1 MVKKRKK
8 KSRGDRKADGKD
20 SKGSFFNKPFKRLKL
35 KTGENKPEQ
44 KPEDIPPPSPVS
56 KELSDEDATYHNAMS
71 DVTPLGDSNKLARQQ
86 IQPKPFPVQQDDASL
101 VMRELDGLVQGEVP
115 FDFAD
120 TDEFIEAS
128 TAGLDHHIVK
138 KLKRGDY
145 SYQAHLDL
153 HGLNRE
159 QARASVADF
168 IRKSH
173 REGKRCLLIVHGRG
187 LGSKDNIPVLKNKLA
202 AWLTRG
208 AIGRRVLAFT
218 SAKPY
223 DGGTGAVYVL
233 LRRG

>member
-8 KSRGDRKADGKD
+8 KSAVSRKAEGKD
-20 SKGSFFNKPFKRLKL
+20 SKGNFFNKPFKGLKL
-35 KTGENKPEQ
+35 KTEETKPEVQ
-44 KPEDIPPPSPVS
+44 PENIPPPRPVP
-56 KELSDEDATYHNAMS
+56 KELSEDDFAYHNAMS
-71 DVTPLGDSNKLARQQ
+71 EVTPLGDGTKLAQQ
-86 IQPKPFPVQQDDASL
+86 RMQPKPLPVQQDDASL

-115 FDFAD
+115 FDFTD
-120 TDEFIEAS
+120 TDEYIEAS
-128 TAGLDHHIVK
+128 TSGLDHHIVK
-138 KLKRGDY
+138 KLKKGDY

-159 QARASVADF
+159 QARASVAEF

-173 REGKRCLLIVHGRG
+173 WDGKRCVLIVHGRG

-233 LRRG
+233 LRRR

>member
-1 MVKKRKK
+1 MKKRKK
-8 KSRGDRKADGKD
+8 KSRGDRKAAAGDA
-20 SKGSFFNKPFKRLKL
+20 KGNFFNKPFKGLKL
-35 KTGENKPEQ
+35 KAEENEPKENPEAVPQ
-44 KPEDIPPPSPVS
+44 PSPVAH
-56 KELSDEDATYHNAMS
+56 EPSDDEFAYQNAMQ
-71 DVTPLGDSNKLARQQ
+71 DVAPLNYRKQLAQQ
-86 IQPKPFPVQQDDASL
+86 HVQPRPFPMHEDDESL

-120 TDEFIEAS
+120 TDEYVEAS
-128 TAGLDHHIVK
+128 TSGLDHQVVK

-159 QARASVADF
+159 QARARVAEF
-168 IRKSH
+168 IHTSH
-173 REGKRCLLIVHGRG
+173 RDGKRCLLIVHGRG

-208 AIGRRVLAFT
+208 SIGRRVLAFT

-223 DGGTGAVYVL
+223 DGGTGAIYVL
-233 LRRG
+233 LRRR